1 MFAGKDSDL
10 TQAIIGSFYTVYN
23 QLGYGFNEKVYENA
37 MKLELEALGLVVEQ
51 QKPVNVFYNR
61 HVAGEYYADLVV
73 NDVVILE
80 LKATR
85 ELLLEHEAQLLNYLK
100 ATEMEVGLLMNFGPK
115 PQHIRKIYDNERK
128 GLLTWTKKSVEP

>member
-1 MFAGKDSDL
+1 
-10 TQAIIGSFYTVYN
+10 
-23 QLGYGFNEKVYENA
+23 
-37 MKLELEALGLVVEQ
+37 
-51 QKPVNVFYNR
+51 
-61 HVAGEYYADLVV
+61 VAGEYYADLVV

-85 ELLLEHEAQLLNYLK
+85 ELLQEHEAQLLNYLK